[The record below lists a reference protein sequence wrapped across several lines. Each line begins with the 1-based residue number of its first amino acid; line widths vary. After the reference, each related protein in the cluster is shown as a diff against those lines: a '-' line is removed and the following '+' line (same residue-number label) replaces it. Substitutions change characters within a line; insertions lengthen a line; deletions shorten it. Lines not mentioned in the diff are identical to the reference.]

1 MSSPAL
7 ALVRSSMATHGK
19 SFALAARAL
28 PAGLCDDTAAVYA
41 FCRRADDRVDESPQ
55 REQHAAVR
63 GLERELAAIYAGDT
77 QSDPVLAAF
86 QQVVRRHGIPRH
98 YPEEL
103 LQGMRM
109 DASGTVYD
117 TVPELLRYCYRV
129 ASTVGL
135 MMCHVLGV
143 SDARALRHAA
153 HLGIAM
159 QLTNVCRDVQE
170 DWARGRLYIPGDLLV
185 ARIRDG
191 ATGDGPLKMQRTA
204 IASAVR
210 HLLSRADA
218 YYASGD
224 GGVRY
229 LPLRAAIAVRIARLV
244 YADIGRVIL
253 TRGADPLAPRAIVST
268 ARKAML
274 VVAAVVRTL
283 SEPRSRFERASL
295 DTVLRGSDVVSL

>member
-1 MSSPAL
+1 MTSPAL

-28 PAGLCDDTAAVYA
+28 PAGLGDDTAAVYA

-55 REQHAAVR
+55 REQHAAVQ
-63 GLERELAAIYAGDT
+63 GLERELAAIYAGDA
-77 QSDPVLAAF
+77 QSDAVLAAF
-86 QQVVRRHGIPRH
+86 QQVVRRRGIPRH

-109 DASGTVYD
+109 DALGTVYA

-135 MMCHVLGV
+135 MMCHVFGV

-170 DWARGRLYIPGDLLV
+170 DWARGRLYIPADLL
-185 ARIRDG
+185 
-191 ATGDGPLKMQRTA
+191 DGPIRHDHPLAAQRAA

-210 HLLSRADA
+210 ELLSRADA
-218 YYASGD
+218 YYASGER
-224 GGVRY
+224 GVRY
-229 LPLRAAIAVRIARLV
+229 LPLRSAIAVRIARFV

-253 TRGADPLAPRAIVST
+253 ARGADPLAPRAIVSR
-268 ARKAML
+268 ARKATL

-283 SEPRSRFERASL
+283 CESRPRFRRASL
-295 DTVLRGSDVVSL
+295 DAVLWGSDVVSL